1 MDLTV
6 KQVSSLE
13 KIRLTGIGNVK
24 SFRRKTV
31 VRGQFFSYQIA
42 VSSSNSTKLN
52 FKINSKLKKNIS
64 VYHVKNVIMDLATY
78 EGADDDYLEK
88 NSALMPDMLLPAEN
102 DQIKLNGDTAVIW
115 INVKVP
121 ENIAAGE
128 YTITTTLTAV
138 NPFEETQVKQVLYL
152 DVIDANIGEQQTLF
166 TQWFYPDCIA
176 DIHNVSIYSKAHWS
190 LIDKY
195 ITLACELG
203 INTILTPIITP
214 PLDTAEGHTRP
225 CTQLVKIEKIG
236 EKFDFDFTLLG
247 KWITLCHK
255 CGIQYFEM
263 CQLFSQ
269 WGLKYA
275 PNIRIKE
282 NGKEY
287 YMFGWHTEANSEAY
301 TDFLKQFLPAL
312 MAYLQKVGIKDRCF
326 FHISDE
332 PDTPDLEAY
341 RAAYDIVKPL
351 IDGRPIL
358 DAHSRYE
365 FYENG
370 LVDIPVT
377 ASNHIDEFFEHNVA
391 NQWVYY
397 CCAQFKD
404 VGNRFI
410 SMPSYRN
417 RILGL
422 QMYKY
427 NVKGFLHWGYNFYNS
442 QFSLEKINPYV
453 TTSADK
459 AFPSGD
465 PFSVYP
471 TIDGV
476 TPSLRG
482 FVFKEALSDIEVC
495 RKLEEYIGREKVIEL
510 IDTAAGMNV
519 TFANFPRNTTFIPD
533 LIEQMEIEIK
543 RHNT

>member
-1 MDLTV
+1 MSLTV
-6 KQVSSLE
+6 KQVSCLE
-13 KIRLTGIGNVK
+13 KIRPIGIGDAEEL
-24 SFRRKTV
+24 RRKTV
-31 VRGQFFSYQIA
+31 MGGQCFSYQIA
-42 VSSSNSTKLN
+42 VSSSHTTTLN
-52 FKINSKLKKNIS
+52 VTIDSPLKSGIT
-64 VYHVKNVIMDLATY
+64 VYHVKNVVVDFPTY

-88 NSALMPDMLLPAEN
+88 QPALMPDLLLPTDN
-102 DQIKLNGDTAVIW
+102 TPIRLNGDTAALW
-115 INVKVP
+115 ITVKVP
-121 ENIAAGE
+121 EDMAAGE
-128 YTITTTLTAV
+128 YTITTTLTAAD
-138 NPFEETQVKQVLYL
+138 PSEAAPIEQVLYL
-152 DVIDANIGEQQTLF
+152 DVIDTNIGKQQTLF
-166 TQWFYPDCIA
+166 TQWFHVDCIA
-176 DIHNVSIYSKAHWS
+176 DVHNVSIYSQEHWS
-190 LIDKY
+190 FIEKY
-195 ITLACELG
+195 LTLACDLG

-225 CTQLVKIEKIG
+225 CTQLVRIEKIG
-236 EKFDFDFTLLG
+236 ERFDFDFTLLG
-247 KWITLCHK
+247 QWIALCQQ
-255 CGIQYFEM
+255 CGIQHFEM

-275 PNIRIKE
+275 PNIRVRE
-282 NGKEY
+282 NGEEY
-287 YMFGWHTEANSEAY
+287 YLFGWHTHALSEAY

-312 MAYLQKVGIKDRCF
+312 MAYLEKAGVKDRCF

-332 PDTPDLEAY
+332 PHTAHLEAY

-351 IDGRPIL
+351 IDGRPVL
-358 DAHSRYE
+358 DALSTYE

-370 LVDIPVT
+370 LVDIPAT
-377 ASNHIDEFFEHNVA
+377 ASNHMDAFLKHTVA

-397 CCAQFKD
+397 CCSQYKD

-410 SMPSYRN
+410 AMPSYRN

-442 QFSLEKINPYV
+442 QFSLAKINPYV

-471 TIDGV
+471 TLDGV

-482 FVFKEALSDIEVC
+482 LVFKEALSDIEVC
-495 RKLEEYIGREKVIEL
+495 RKLEEYIGRDKVVEM

-519 TFANFPRNTTFIPD
+519 TFADYPRNTTFIPH